1 MARSEARIFTT
12 IWQDAQFLALSEG
25 AQRLYLFLL
34 SQPDLSHCGLI
45 ALRERRWARSA
56 AGLTPDRVTSALKE
70 LDAARFVVIDEDT
83 EEVLIRSL
91 IRRDQ
96 IWKQPNIMKSARE
109 AAQLIESSH
118 LRVCLLEELRR
129 LPPEDAS
136 DLARRVLADFIV
148 DLEKGSGNPSANPSG
163 NPSNE
168 PSAAPSGAPSQGK
181 GEGYGGKGEAS
192 PLPGIPSPLP
202 PSAGTA
208 PPRRDP
214 GKPIN
219 AGDVIAAY
227 MDGAKEAKLPAPA
240 ESLRSRV
247 GKQARALLAD
257 KNTDHDALLVAA
269 RNMGAGGWQDLAV
282 QMQRDA
288 AAALPRDSPG
298 NGRYAPGSDPHL
310 KPSTAP
316 IDPKK
321 VI

>member
-12 IWQDAQFLALSEG
+12 IWQDVQFLVLSEG

-56 AGLTPDRVTSALKE
+56 AGLTVDRVTAALKE

-96 IWKQPNIMKSARE
+96 IWKQPNVMKSARE
-109 AAQLIESSH
+109 AAQLIESPH
-118 LRVCLLEELRR
+118 LRASLLEELRR
-129 LPPEDAS
+129 IPSEEAS
-136 DLARRVLADFIV
+136 ELARRVLADFMG
-148 DLEKGSGNPSANPSG
+148 DLAKGSGNPSSNPSG
-163 NPSNE
+163 NPSVE
-168 PSAAPSGAPSQGK
+168 PSADPSGAPSQGK
-181 GEGYGGKGEAS
+181 GEGYGGKVEAS

-202 PSAGTA
+202 PSAATA

-214 GKPIN
+214 AKPIN

-227 MDGAKEAKLPAPA
+227 MDGAKEAKLPPPA

-257 KNTDHDALLVAA
+257 KNTDHEALLVAA

-288 AAALPRDSPG
+288 AAARDSPS
-298 NGRYAPGSDPHL
+298 NGKYAPGSDPHL
-310 KPSTAP
+310 KPSTTP
-316 IDPKK
+316 IDPTK